1 MKNLKYFISIHMSKN
16 TNIYTACWI
25 YLQTHSFKKYAKTN
39 TTWKKS
45 FFPKV
50 FSKHVHDHFIDLPPI
65 LEKKEKK
72 ENKYKVE
79 KHHIY
84 TTQWHQ
90 YSPSLI
96 LKKNTYTTILLE
108 DCTIKQG
115 KIKLKFQEN
124 QKITRKLERKSL
136 NWKRVSL
143 RWLWIKRD
151 WNLREKI

>member
-65 LEKKEKK
+65 LRKKKRN

-79 KHHIY
+79 KHHICIYIYIHTHNTMIAIY
-84 TTQWHQ
+84 TIID
-90 YSPSLI
+90 SK
-96 LKKNTYTTILLE
+96 KKNTYKTILLE
-108 DCTIKQG
+108 DCTIKRT
-115 KIKLKFQEN
+115 KKLPE
-124 QKITRKLERKSL
+124 S
-136 NWKRVSL
+136 
-143 RWLWIKRD
+143 
-151 WNLREKI
+151 